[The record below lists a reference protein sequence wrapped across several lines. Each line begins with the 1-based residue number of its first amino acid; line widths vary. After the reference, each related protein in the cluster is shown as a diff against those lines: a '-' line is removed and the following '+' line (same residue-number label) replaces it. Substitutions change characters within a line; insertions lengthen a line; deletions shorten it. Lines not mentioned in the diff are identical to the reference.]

1 MDSVGG
7 TTPLIR
13 WRLVLGE
20 ASQAALEQPLDG
32 LSQRTDAAL
41 DWLYGR
47 DGDSGERSG
56 PRRGGDEASAL
67 TVPDWINEI
76 HELFPQETIERLERD
91 AVENYGIAEV
101 VTDPKV
107 LDRVEPNEALL
118 QAVLK
123 TKHLMNE
130 QVLASARRLV
140 AKVVEKLM
148 HELAIEFR
156 NRFTGLIVRDRSRRY
171 PKGGPL
177 DLRRTLLGNLAHY
190 DPDTQKLYPEKTWFF
205 ERRHK
210 KLQTWQIILLV
221 DQSGSMLDSTLH
233 ASITAAILH
242 SLPGIKS
249 HLIIFDTEVVD
260 VTDDAADPVK
270 TLMQV
275 QLGGGTYIAKALGY
289 GASLIREARRA
300 IVVIISDF
308 YEGDTPGRLES
319 QVQALCAQGTKV
331 LGLAALN
338 RRGNSEYERE
348 LAERLVDRGAEVGAM
363 TPGQLASW
371 LAEKIRG

>member
-1 MDSVGG
+1 MGSDAEQF
-7 TTPLIR
+7 IR

-20 ASQAALEQPLDG
+20 ASEAALQQRLSG
-32 LSQRTDAAL
+32 ASQRADAAL

-47 DGDSGERSG
+47 DGDSGERTG

-76 HELFPQETIERLERD
+76 HELFPKETIERLERD
-91 AVENYGIAEV
+91 AVESYGIAEV
-101 VTDPKV
+101 VTDPRV

-148 HELAIEFR
+148 NELATEIR
-156 NRFTGLIVRDRSRRY
+156 NRFTGLVVRDRSRRN

-190 DPDTQKLYPEKTWFF
+190 DPGTKKLYPERTWFF

-210 KLQTWQIILLV
+210 KLHAWQIILLV
-221 DQSGSMLDSTLH
+221 DQSGSMLDSTIH

-242 SLPGIKS
+242 SLPGVKS
-249 HLIIFDTEVVD
+249 HLVVFDTEVVD
-260 VTDDAADPVK
+260 LTDDAADPVK
-270 TLMQV
+270 TLMRV
-275 QLGGGTYIAKALGY
+275 QLGGGTLIAKAVSY

-308 YEGDTPGRLES
+308 YEGDTPGVLES
-319 QVQALCAQGTKV
+319 QVQALSAQGTKV

-338 RRGNSEYERE
+338 RHGNPEYDRA
-348 LAERLVDRGAEVGAM
+348 LAERLVNSGAQVGAM

>member
-1 MDSVGG
+1 MARDDEQL
-7 TTPLIR
+7 TR

-20 ASQAALEQPLDG
+20 AGEAALRAQ
-32 LSQRTDAAL
+32 LSGAAQRRDAAL
-41 DWLYGR
+41 DWLYSR
-47 DGDSGERSG
+47 DGDSGERTG
-56 PRRGGDEASAL
+56 PRRGGTEASDL

-76 HELFPQETIERLERD
+76 HELFPKETIERLERD
-91 AVENYGIAEV
+91 AVESYGIADV
-101 VTDPKV
+101 VTDPRV

-140 AKVVEKLM
+140 ARVVDKLM
-148 HELAIEFR
+148 NELATEIR
-156 NRFTGLIVRDRSRRY
+156 SRFTGVVVRDRSRRH

-177 DLRRTLLGNLAHY
+177 DLRRTLMGNLAHY
-190 DPDTQKLYPEKTWFF
+190 DPGSRKLYPEKTWFF

-210 KLQTWQIILLV
+210 KLQAWQIVLLV
-221 DQSGSMLDSTLH
+221 DQSGSMLDSTIH

-242 SLPGIKS
+242 GLPGVKS
-249 HLIIFDTEVVD
+249 HLVVFDTEVVD
-260 VTDDAADPVK
+260 LTDDAADPVK

-275 QLGGGTYIAKALGY
+275 QLGGGTFIAKAVSY
-289 GASLIREARRA
+289 GASLVRDPRRA
-300 IVVIISDF
+300 IIVVISDF
-308 YEGDTPGRLES
+308 YEGDTPGLLER
-319 QVQALCAQGTKV
+319 QVRALSAQGTKV

-338 RRGNSEYERE
+338 RHGNPEYDRAE
-348 LAERLVDRGAEVGAM
+348 AERLVGAGAEVGAM
-363 TPGQLASW
+363 TPGELANW